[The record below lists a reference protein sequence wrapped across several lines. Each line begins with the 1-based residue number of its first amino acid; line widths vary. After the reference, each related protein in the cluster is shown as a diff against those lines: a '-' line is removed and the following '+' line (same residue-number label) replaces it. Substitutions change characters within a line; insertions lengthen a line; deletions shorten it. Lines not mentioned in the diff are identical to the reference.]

1 MTLAYVGQYKSWKIS
16 RLDAD
21 IASSATG
28 REFLKVPV
36 PNPYNTF
43 VEVTGDGQGDF
54 VLAAQRWTRPLRF
67 GLPMPTR
74 LYLVRVLGIGP
85 GAAYEIQALPASWT
99 AGGLAPEDGIALSP
113 SGTRL
118 AVSQGARKGEPP
130 HVTIFGPF
138 THQATTWRLPAKMI
152 DADPAFSGAPSWQG
166 DSRHLAIDVSSG
178 DSRRTRCLDC
188 IRLLDTATKGGN
200 FLADSK
206 RLVSS
211 SNLPAFVDWNT
222 AFVTPDGS
230 HVLRSAVVP
239 IKVSPQASYDVPR
252 IYDYSAS
259 TGRLLK
265 TMTGPRSTDW
275 AVMWTSPGGQSLIR
289 SAVRKG
295 LGNGFIKASVFTGG
309 RWRPFRLP
317 PQTRTAAW

>member
-36 PNPYNTF
+36 PKPYNTF
-43 VEVTGDGQGDF
+43 VEVTGDNQGDF

-74 LYLVRVLGIGP
+74 LYLVQVAGTGP
-85 GAAYEIQALPASWT
+85 GSAYRIQALPSALT
-99 AGGLAPEDGIALSP
+99 AGGFAPQDGIAFAPDGS
-113 SGTRL
+113 RL
-118 AVSQGARKGEPP
+118 AISQGARKGKLP
-130 HVTIFGPF
+130 HLTVFSFVTGR
-138 THQATTWRLPAKMI
+138 TTTWHLPAKMI
-152 DADPAFSGAPSWQG
+152 DADPAFSGAPSWEG
-166 DSRHLAIDVSSG
+166 DERHLAVDVSSG

-188 IRLLDTATKGGN
+188 IRLLDTAAKGGD

-206 RLVSS
+206 RLVASPD
-211 SNLPAFVDWNT
+211 LHVQVDWNT
-222 AFVTPDGS
+222 AFVTPDGRQ
-230 HVLRSAVVP
+230 VLRSATVP
-239 IKVSPQASYDVPR
+239 IPVSHNSFYVRPR

-259 TGRLLK
+259 TGQLLK
-265 TMTGPRSTDW
+265 TMTGPKSTDW
-275 AVMWTSPGGQSLIR
+275 ALLWTSPSGQSLIR
-289 SAVRKG
+289 SAVREG
-295 LGNGFIKASVFTGG
+295 LGNGFIKASIFTGG

-317 PQTRTAAW
+317 PQSRTAAW